1 MWKSGF
7 PLEKLLA
14 KERQE
19 AKTRRGQKV
28 GGTSM
33 GWFAHSGALPLHCRS
48 SLTKIFGR
56 NPKKS

>member
-28 GGTSM
+28 GGSSM
-33 GWFAHSGALPLHCRS
+33 GWFAHSGGSPLLVLADH
-48 SLTKIFGR
+48 LLGY
-56 NPKKS
+56 N